1 MIPPAGGIANPPVLQ
16 QGENGPILNGV
27 QFPKQMN
34 YFIDQAVAAA
44 AQAPAPAPSSRG
56 PVLNGVQFPE
66 QNNYFLSGG
75 VQQNVPGQTY
85 NPQDLAAQS
94 QQKYQQ
100 ALQQWQQTPGNVNS
114 NPIIWRGSSES
125 TPTQHRVYAT
135 NRPDIQ
141 GSIPIEEVSKYG
153 YASMDMNGYSIP
165 IQEYLGTTYIPD
177 AQLKNLQ
184 TTYNVQPKPTQTG
197 PTTQELQAE
206 ADRWRQAGGT
216 PQQIQDW
223 LKTQGASASGVTIQP
238 MNSGAF
244 SLASNGQPMSAG
256 SAVFLG
262 GGGSATPENYLGDW
276 VPEQRKILLSK
287 IGFGNGAGSE
297 LLSLRKQYNEEKNNY
312 AKQAIMS
319 KIVNAETRFNREL
332 QGFDREYR
340 ELARDANYAS
350 AQKTVNEE
358 TAAGRPTSGAAME
371 GNAILSNNHISHGII
386 AHGRMQAPAGNA
398 VEDALAA
405 GRLTGRMPSQGLL
418 QALAVSDAL
427 AQDSYMPGASQYWSL
442 NSPSSMGMGFGGGQ
456 GIVLGYDDAYGG
468 NGRQAAVQDS
478 WGILRDYNWANDAQ
492 KAYAA
497 SMANNNPLGSYQG
510 PTTSVSGKIVQNY
523 GALPQSFDASGP
535 IAPERLSRN
544 QIIDEIYQSAGSIG
558 DIPAQFADFDKKTL
572 ESILKV
578 VRGNGTTA
586 DQSRVNMPG
595 LEPQFDAVPSP
606 LAAPVVKP
614 GQYETWVPPASGMD
628 PNQMYGPP
636 KTSMTLPMLETL
648 FGIADAPEIKTSDK
662 PFTGRLSPGW
672 QSADQFDGPLFSV
685 SGTSREVPQYGSQ
698 LAKEWGVANQDIRTS
713 SSFDRFPTD
722 PFTAG
727 QNAALINPMDPFQLI
742 QRWSNVNY

>member
-1 MIPPAGGIANPPVLQ
+1 MIPPAAGIANPPVLQ

-44 AQAPAPAPSSRG
+44 AQAPAAAPSSRG

-114 NPIIWRGSSES
+114 NPIIWRGSGES

-135 NRPDIQ
+135 NRPDIK

-238 MNSGAF
+238 MNSG
-244 SLASNGQPMSAG
+244 GGAG
-256 SAVFLG
+256 SFGGTTQQVSGNIVGLNGAGSFGGTTQQVSGNIVNFNG
-262 GGGSATPENYLGDW
+262 GGNVTPQNYLGDW
-276 VPEQRKILLSK
+276 VPEPRRKLLAE

-297 LLSLRKQYNEEKNNY
+297 LLALYQQYNNETNNY

-332 QGFDREYR
+332 QGYDQEYR
-340 ELARDANYAS
+340 DLARSANYAG
-350 AQKTVNEE
+350 AQRMVNEE
-358 TAAGRPTSGAAME
+358 TAAGRGEGLAAMA
-371 GNAILSNNHISHGII
+371 GNAILSNNHYSHGII
-386 AHGRMQAPAGNA
+386 NQGRLQAPAGNA

-405 GRLTGRMPSQGLL
+405 GRLTGRMPSQALL

-427 AQDSYMPGASQYWSL
+427 AQDSYMPGGPFGIAQGIASGYK
-442 NSPSSMGMGFGGGQ
+442 SMGMGGEGGG
-456 GIVLGYDDAYGG
+456 GKVYGYDDAYGG
-468 NGRQAAVQDS
+468 DGRQAAIQGS
-478 WGILRDYNWANDAQ
+478 WDILRDYNWEQQANQ
-492 KAYAA
+492 RYAD

-578 VRGNGTTA
+578 VRGNGTAA
-586 DQSRVNMPG
+586 DQSRVSMPG
-595 LEPQFDAVPSP
+595 LEPQFDSVPSP

-636 KTSMTLPMLETL
+636 KTSMT
-648 FGIADAPEIKTSDK
+648 
-662 PFTGRLSPGW
+662 
-672 QSADQFDGPLFSV
+672 
-685 SGTSREVPQYGSQ
+685 
-698 LAKEWGVANQDIRTS
+698 
-713 SSFDRFPTD
+713 
-722 PFTAG
+722 AG